1 MRDSRPILLVEDD
14 TVDAM
19 AVKRAVKDLKIS
31 NPLVTVG
38 NGEQA
43 LDFLR
48 DDSND
53 LPCLILLDINMP
65 KMNGI
70 EFLREAKSDNQLRR
84 IPVVVFT
91 TSKED
96 QDKLDSFDLGVAG
109 YMVKPADYLKFLEV
123 IRAVDMYWALSET
136 APRS

>member
-1 MRDSRPILLVEDD
+1 
-14 TVDAM
+14 
-19 AVKRAVKDLKIS
+19 
-31 NPLVTVG
+31 
-38 NGEQA
+38 
-43 LDFLR
+43 
-48 DDSND
+48 
-53 LPCLILLDINMP
+53 MP

-70 EFLREAKSDNQLRR
+70 EFLREAKSDNKLRR